1 MTGLGI
7 MLVVA
12 GVIMFALGVLAEA
25 NHPTGGDETTGEFM
39 RDGGLVAAAGVVFLF
54 LGWLA

>member
-7 MLVVA
+7 MLLVA
-12 GVIMFALGVLAEA
+12 GVLMFVLGVLAEA
-25 NHPTGGDETTGEFM
+25 NHPTGGDRTTGEFM
-39 RDGGLVAAAGVVFLF
+39 RDGALVAAAGAVFLF

>member
-12 GVIMFALGVLAEA
+12 GTIMFALGVLAEA
-25 NHPTGGDETTGEFM
+25 NHPTGGDRTTGEFM
-39 RDGGLVAAAGVVFLF
+39 RDGALIAAAGVLFLL